1 MRSRAKLARASAWL
15 LALSTLLT
23 AGLLAAQCV
32 QIHEAGAFSGK
43 SCGRALRPCVGGRTL
58 AGAAGRDAASAA
70 SERKGKPASC
80 ADHDKP
86 FNGRKPASDAFG
98 KPRTAD
104 GGAVFDGSRGRRKSF
119 SAARGKPRADVD
131 GAVCNGSRVGRK
143 PASYTRWKARTA
155 DGGAILNGSCAGGS
169 PASIASYARRKNG
182 RDARRGAQAANGARR
197 VRRYLCGMR
206 GDGCA
211 LSGKSRELHVAR
223 A

>member
-1 MRSRAKLARASAWL
+1 MRARRHGCWRSRRCSLRDFWLRNVYKSTKRARSA
-15 LALSTLLT
+15 
-23 AGLLAAQCV
+23 
-32 QIHEAGAFSGK
+32 GK
-43 SCGRALRPCVGGRTL
+43 SCGRALIVLRGRAAS

-86 FNGRKPASDAFG
+86 FNGRRPVSGARG

-131 GAVCNGSRVGRK
+131 DAVCNGSRVGRK

-155 DGGAILNGSCAGGS
+155 DGGAIFSGSCAGGGS
-169 PASIASYARRKNG
+169 ASAASYARRKNG
-182 RDARRGAQAANGARR
+182 RDARRRAQGGEWRAARAPVSVRDARR
-197 VRRYLCGMR
+197 WL
-206 GDGCA
+206 
-211 LSGKSRELHVAR
+211 R
-223 A
+223 AIW